1 MMSPKGRITVVLA
14 DDTLI
19 AREGWRRIL
28 ETSEEIRVIGEA
40 ETTSQATK
48 IASELKPQVILMDLL
63 WFKDETAGWMAI
75 KDIKKDSP
83 EIRIIAIT
91 AYENLIRDARL
102 AGADSAL
109 MKTFTRD
116 QLLTEIIDL
125 ATQPEHNSLQNNR
138 SSSKE
143 QLTERELQVLRFLV
157 DGHSDR
163 EIAKLLDVAPM
174 TAKNHIKNIMSKLN
188 VKNRTSA
195 ILRAHELR
203 LIN

>member
-1 MMSPKGRITVVLA
+1 MSPKGRITVVLA